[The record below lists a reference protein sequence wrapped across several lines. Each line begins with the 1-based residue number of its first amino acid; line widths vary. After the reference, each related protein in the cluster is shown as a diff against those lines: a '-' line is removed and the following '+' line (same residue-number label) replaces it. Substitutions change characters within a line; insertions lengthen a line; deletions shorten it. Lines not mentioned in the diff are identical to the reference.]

1 MVFAKIRGHLAW
13 PAAINGTYTKEK
25 TIMYDI
31 DFFGSKKE
39 KQQCR
44 VNEPF
49 SFNENKDKFGNGKK
63 WKMEIL

>member
-1 MVFAKIRGHLAW
+1 MYKAGELVFAKIRGHLAW

-44 VNEPF
+44 VN
-49 SFNENKDKFGNGKK
+49 
-63 WKMEIL
+63 